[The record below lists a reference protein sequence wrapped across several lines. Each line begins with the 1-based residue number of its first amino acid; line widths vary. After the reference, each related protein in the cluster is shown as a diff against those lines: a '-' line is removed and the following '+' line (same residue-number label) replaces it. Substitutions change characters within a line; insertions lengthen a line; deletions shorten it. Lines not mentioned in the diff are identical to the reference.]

1 MASKRIALIGPHA
14 DAKTV
19 MQGNYHGIAPFLIDP
34 ITGFNTVTQGIVKY
48 FEFDKILFLA
58 V

>member
-1 MASKRIALIGPHA
+1 MIGPHA